1 MSLLTAVGVFVV
13 GFVSGAVT
21 RWFAGLAAIIALV
34 LVLLGGVAPEPLQS
48 LVDHVFRRYYV
59 GNELLFIAGFLFGID
74 ASEAKGVA
82 VERRGSGG

>member
-21 RWFAGLAAIIALV
+21 RWFAGLAAVLALI
-34 LVLLGGVAPEPLQS
+34 LVLLGGVAPESLQS
-48 LVDHVFRRYYV
+48 LVEYVVQRYYV

-74 ASEAKGVA
+74 ANETKEAA
-82 VERRGSGG
+82 VERRSSNG